1 MLRLQL
7 GANPTQVASN
17 TKFLAV
23 QKSRR
28 SVVISEEFLEV
39 SSSQWGKRGS
49 GFGDFLCR
57 IV

>member
-23 QKSRR
+23 HKSRR
-28 SVVISEEFLEV
+28 SVVSSEEFLEV

-49 GFGDFLCR
+49 GFGG